1 MKSFDVA
8 VIGGGLLGC
17 FVARSLCPYELK
29 TVLIEQQEDLCRGI
43 SRANSAIVYPGY
55 DNKAGSLKAQMTVRA
70 NAYFDRL
77 CDELDVEFI
86 RRGSL
91 LLSYDEAC
99 DRVLEKKL
107 RQGLENG
114 VPELRLVSGREAMEL
129 EPKLSTMPRAALY
142 CPGTGTVNPWQLGI
156 AAFEN
161 ALENGLDAMLGTSV
175 LGIEKSGGS
184 YIIKSDREEIS
195 CRAVINCAGLYADK
209 IREMLFEPELRI
221 FPDASDFLVFDK
233 HAPRPDMI
241 LFEERP
247 AGKALTLVPTVE
259 GNLLLESGLR
269 ELDGAEFAFRTER
282 RSELVAQAR
291 MITDTVSEDNII
303 RSFGAVRHN
312 LRYVKKVGDEYVPC
326 DKDISS
332 FALDRPEPGFL
343 SLMGIKTP
351 GLSCANELGL
361 YAARVIAEYL
371 CAGENKAFRP
381 QRRGITRLSKLS
393 RPEREKL
400 ISAEPDYADIVCLC
414 EGISRAEIKQAIAR
428 GAKDV
433 EGVKRRL
440 GTSMGPC
447 QGSRCNYAISK
458 MLEAEK

>member
-17 FVARSLCPYELK
+17 FVARSLCRYELK
-29 TVLIEQQEDLCRGI
+29 TVLIERQEDLCRGI

-55 DNKAGSLKAQMTVRA
+55 DNKPGSLKAQMTVRQ

-77 CDELDVEFI
+77 CDELDVDFI

-99 DRVLEKKL
+99 DGVLERKL

-114 VPELRLVSGREAMEL
+114 VPELRLVSGEEAMAL
-129 EPKLSTMPRAALY
+129 EPRLSTMPRAALY

-175 LGIEKSGGS
+175 LGIEKSGGG
-184 YIIKSDREEIS
+184 YIIKSDREEVS
-195 CRAVINCAGLYADK
+195 CRAVINCAGLHAHK
-209 IREMLFEPELRI
+209 VREMLFEPELRI

-247 AGKALTLVPTVE
+247 TGKALTLVPTVE
-259 GNLLLESGLR
+259 GNLLLESSLR
-269 ELDGAEFAFRTER
+269 ELEGEAFAFKTER
-282 RSELVAQAR
+282 WAALVAQAR
-291 MITDTVSEDNII
+291 MITDCVSEDNII
-303 RSFGAVRHN
+303 RSFGAVRPN
-312 LRYVKKVGDEYVPC
+312 LRYVKKVGDEYVPS

-361 YAARVIAEYL
+361 YAARTIAEYL
-371 CAGENKAFRP
+371 CAGENKAFNPRH
-381 QRRGITRLSKLS
+381 RGITRLSRLS
-393 RPEREKL
+393 EPEREKL

-428 GAKDV
+428 GARDV

>member
-1 MKSFDVA
+1 MKSLDVA

-17 FVARSLCPYELK
+17 FTARSLCRYELK
-29 TVLIEQQEDLCRGI
+29 TLLIERQEDVCRGI
-43 SRANSAIVYPGY
+43 SRAKSAIVSHGY
-55 DNKAGSLKAQMTVRA
+55 DNKPGSLKAQMTVRA

-91 LLSYDEAC
+91 LLSYDEVC

-107 RQGLENG
+107 RHGLENG
-114 VPELRLVSGREAMEL
+114 VPELQIVSGEKAMEL
-129 EPKLSTMPRAALY
+129 EPKLSTMPRMALY

-156 AAFEN
+156 AAYEN
-161 ALENGLDAMLGTSV
+161 AMQNGLEAMLGTSV
-175 LGIEKSGGS
+175 LGIEKSNDS
-184 YIIKSDREEIS
+184 YIVKTDREEIS

-209 IREMLFEPELRI
+209 VREMLFPPELRI
-221 FPDASDFLVFDK
+221 YPDASDFLVFDK
-233 HAPRPDMI
+233 HAPRPEMI

-259 GNLLLESGLR
+259 GNLLLESSLR
-269 ELDGAEFAFRTER
+269 ELESADFSFKAER
-282 RSELVAQAR
+282 RAELVAQAR
-291 MITDTVSEDNII
+291 AITDTVSEDNII
-303 RSFGAVRHN
+303 RSFGAVRPN
-312 LRYVKKVGDEYVPC
+312 LRYVKKVGNEYVPS

-332 FALDRPEPGFL
+332 FALDRPEPSFL

-361 YAARVIAEYL
+361 YAARTMADYL
-371 CAGENKAFRP
+371 SAGENRAFDP
-381 QRRGITRLSKLS
+381 KRRGITRINKLSKQ
-393 RPEREKL
+393 EREAL
-400 ISAEPDYADIVCLC
+400 ISAEPDYADIICLC

-428 GAKDV
+428 GARDV

-458 MLEAEK
+458 MLEVEK

>member
-17 FVARSLCPYELK
+17 FTARSLCRYELK
-29 TVLIEQQEDLCRGI
+29 TLLIEGQEDVCRGI

-55 DNKAGSLKAQMTVRA
+55 DNKPGSLKAHMTVRA

-91 LLSYDEAC
+91 LLSYDEVC

-107 RQGLENG
+107 RHGLENG
-114 VPELRLVSGREAMEL
+114 VPELCIVSGEKAMEL
-129 EPKLSTMPRAALY
+129 EPKLSIMPRMALY

-156 AAFEN
+156 AAYEN
-161 ALENGLDAMLGTSV
+161 ALQNGLDAMLGTNV
-175 LGIEKSGGS
+175 LSIEKSGER
-184 YIIKSDREEIS
+184 YIIKTDGEELS
-195 CRAVINCAGLYADK
+195 CRAVVNCAGLYADK
-209 IREMLFEPELRI
+209 VREMLFEPELRI
-221 FPDASDFLVFDK
+221 YPDASDFLVFDK
-233 HAPRPDMI
+233 CAPRPEMI

-259 GNLLLESGLR
+259 GNLLLESSLR
-269 ELDGAEFAFRTER
+269 ELDSMDFAFKAER
-282 RSELVAQAR
+282 RAELVAQAR
-291 MITDTVSEDNII
+291 AITGTVSEDNII
-303 RSFGAVRHN
+303 RSFGAVRPN
-312 LRYVKKVGDEYVPC
+312 LRYVKKVGDEYVPS

-351 GLSCANELGL
+351 GLSCANELGI
-361 YAARVIAEYL
+361 YAAKTMADYL
-371 CAGENKAFRP
+371 SAGENKAFDARH
-381 QRRGITRLSKLS
+381 RGITRLNKLS
-393 RPEREKL
+393 KQERETL

-428 GAKDV
+428 GARDV

-440 GTSMGPC
+440 GSSMGPC

-458 MLEAEK
+458 MLEVEK